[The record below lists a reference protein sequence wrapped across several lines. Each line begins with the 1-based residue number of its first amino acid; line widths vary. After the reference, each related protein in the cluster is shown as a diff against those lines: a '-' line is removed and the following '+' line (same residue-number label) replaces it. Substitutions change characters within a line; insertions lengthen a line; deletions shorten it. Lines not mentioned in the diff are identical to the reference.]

1 MLWHS
6 TDVTLASSTTPS
18 PRTLAADSA
27 SSVSTWRLRRLMY
40 GATIFASA
48 LLLFEVEPIIAKMI
62 LPWFGG
68 VAAVW
73 AVCLVFFQ
81 TALLLGY
88 WYADVL
94 TRRFSPVAQRRIHAA
109 LLLISLLAIRI
120 VPGERWKPT
129 GPEHPAIRILL
140 LLCATVGLPFFVLS
154 TTSPLLQSW
163 YAKTRRDARPYRLY
177 ALSNAGSMLALVSY
191 PILIEPWTSTSH
203 QALGWSAGYV
213 LVVVLCAIVV
223 FTSRNDE
230 PRSASESNRPPSPA
244 PMPAATEAGVTK
256 AAHSAELSRVPA
268 GLRVLWLALAACS
281 SALLLAVTNH
291 ITQNIASVPFLW
303 ILPLSLYLLSFIL
316 CFDARGWYRRGL
328 FLRLLGISIGGMAYA
343 LAPSFAGL
351 PWKVMIAL
359 FCAGFFVCCMF
370 CHGELERLK
379 PAPEHLTSFYLMVA
393 LGGAI
398 GAIFV
403 ALIAPLIFSG
413 YYELHVGLALCAILV
428 LVVHY
433 RDPQS
438 PFYGKQLNLGWLVM
452 AGLVV
457 VAIASLFVMARE
469 QASGARLMVRN
480 FYGELRVIG
489 SNEPADAPEHAG
501 TVAHPQAGTVAQ
513 PRANTGESPLKQDL
527 RFRKLM
533 NGTIDHG
540 LQFLS
545 PLLRRAPTTYY
556 GMGSG
561 IGIAL
566 QAAGAGPVRAANE
579 GAPTRAE
586 DKDGPVTAAAKPGSA
601 RAAMD
606 ETGSVR
612 AGINVRALVAF
623 QTRPLN
629 VGAIGLGI
637 GTIATYGRPG
647 DSYTFYEINPLV
659 EKVAEQQFTFLRDS
673 PAKIKIVLGDARLSL
688 EREQPQNFDVL
699 VVDAFSGDSIPVHL
713 LTRQAFQLYFRHLK
727 PDGVLAVHISNQ
739 YLNLEPVVAAAASAL
754 GREAVIV
761 NHQISVGEGV
771 YPSSWILIGS
781 RNGFLGRSQIEQAG
795 EILPAN
801 VPASQLWTDDYS
813 SLWRVLK

>member
-1 MLWHS
+1 MQK
-6 TDVTLASSTTPS
+6 TA
-18 PRTLAADSA
+18 RADSA
-27 SSVSTWRLRRLMY
+27 VISNSRPGRFIY
-40 GATIFASA
+40 GVAIFASA
-48 LLLFEVEPIIAKMI
+48 LLLFEIEPIIAKMI

-94 TRRFSPVAQRRIHAA
+94 TRRFALGVQGRIHAI
-109 LLLISLLAIRI
+109 LLLASLLALRI
-120 VPGERWKPT
+120 VPSDRWKPT

-140 LLCATVGLPFFVLS
+140 LLCATVGLPFFILS
-154 TTSPLLQSW
+154 TTSPLLQAW
-163 YAKTRRDARPYRLY
+163 YAKTRSGTRPYRLY
-177 ALSNAGSMLALVSY
+177 ALSNAGSMLALISY
-191 PILIEPWTSTSH
+191 PILVEPWTSTSH
-203 QALGWSAGYV
+203 QPLGWSAGF
-213 LVVVLCAIVV
+213 VVVVPLCAAIAL
-223 FTSRNDE
+223 TL
-230 PRSASESNRPPSPA
+230 RSSERSIADDSNHYYGASPELAPA
-244 PMPAATEAGVTK
+244 DLGVKQGIGAGEV
-256 AAHSAELSRVPA
+256 SRVPA
-268 GLRVLWLALAACS
+268 GLRLLWLAVAACS

-316 CFDARGWYRRGL
+316 CFDGRGWYRRGL

-359 FCAGFFVCCMF
+359 FCVGFFVCCMF

-379 PAPEHLTSFYLMVA
+379 PAPAHLTSFYLMVA
-393 LGGAI
+393 LGGAL
-398 GAIFV
+398 GAVFV
-403 ALIAPLIFSG
+403 ALIAPAIFSG
-413 YYELHVGLALCAILV
+413 YYELHLGLALCAVLV
-428 LVVHY
+428 LIVHY

-438 PFYGKQLNLGWLVM
+438 PFYGKRLNPGWLGV
-452 AGLVV
+452 AGLVAAATV
-457 VAIASLFVMARE
+457 SLFVLARE
-469 QASGARLMVRN
+469 QGAGARLMVRN
-480 FYGELRVIG
+480 FYGELRVIDLG
-489 SNEPADAPEHAG
+489 EPNDGPGHADTVTPPSAG
-501 TVAHPQAGTVAQ
+501 TA
-513 PRANTGESPLKQDL
+513 ESPKQDL

-545 PLLRRAPTTYY
+545 PALRRAPTTYY

-561 IGIAL
+561 VGIAL
-566 QAAGAGPVRAANE
+566 QAAGDGPVRAEAN
-579 GAPTRAE
+579 GGLVKAAATDATAR
-586 DKDGPVTAAAKPGSA
+586 TAAKG
-601 RAAMD
+601 
-606 ETGSVR
+606 
-612 AGINVRALVAF
+612 
-623 QTRPLN
+623 RPLR

-637 GTIATYGRPG
+637 GTIATYGRAG

-659 EKVAEQQFTFLRDS
+659 EKVAEQQFTFLHDS
-673 PAKIKIVLGDARLSL
+673 PAKVSIVLGDARLSL
-688 EREQPQNFDVL
+688 EREQPQDFDVL

-713 LTRQAFQLYFRHLK
+713 LTRQAFQLYFRNLK
-727 PDGVLAVHISNQ
+727 PDGVLAVHVSNQ

-761 NHQISVGEGV
+761 NHQILVGEGV
-771 YPSSWILIGS
+771 YPSTWILIGN
-781 RNGFLGRSQIEQAG
+781 RDGFLGRSQIEQAG

-801 VPASQLWTDDYS
+801 APASQLWTDDYS

>member
-1 MLWHS
+1 
-6 TDVTLASSTTPS
+6 
-18 PRTLAADSA
+18 
-27 SSVSTWRLRRLMY
+27 MY
-40 GATIFASA
+40 GAAIFVSA

-68 VAAVW
+68 VAAIW

-94 TRRFSPVAQRRIHAA
+94 TRRFSPAEQRRIHSA
-109 LLLISLLAIRI
+109 LLLISLLTIRI
-120 VPGERWKPT
+120 IPSDRWKPA
-129 GPEHPAIRILL
+129 GPEHPAVRILL

-154 TTSPLLQSW
+154 TTSPLLQAW
-163 YAKTRRDARPYRLY
+163 YARTRTAARPYRLY

-191 PILIEPWTSTSH
+191 PIAIEPWTSTSH
-203 QALGWSAGYV
+203 QAFGWSAGYV
-213 LVVVLCAIVV
+213 IAVVLCATLAL
-223 FTSRNDE
+223 TSRTHE
-230 PRSASESNRPPSPA
+230 RSSTELPNRTDSTSQVPA
-244 PMPAATEAGVTK
+244 TAEDGTTPAVLPVK
-256 AAHSAELSRVPA
+256 SSCVPA
-268 GLRVLWLALAACS
+268 GLRILWLALAACS

-316 CFDARGWYRRGL
+316 CFDARGWYQRGL
-328 FLRLLGISIGGMAYA
+328 FLRLLGIAIGGMAYA

-359 FCAGFFVCCMF
+359 FCAGFFICCMF

-393 LGGAI
+393 LGGAL

-403 ALIAPLIFSG
+403 ALVAPAIFSG
-413 YYELHVGLALCAILV
+413 YYELHVALGLCAILV

-438 PFYGKQLNLGWLVM
+438 PFYGRRLNAGWLVM

-457 VAIASLFVMARE
+457 AAVASLFVIARE
-469 QASGARLMVRN
+469 QAAGARLMVRN

-489 SNEPADAPEHAG
+489 SSQPADAPD
-501 TVAHPQAGTVAQ
+501 QASAVAQ
-513 PRANTGESPLKQDL
+513 PRDSTGESPLKQDL
-527 RFRKLM
+527 SFRKLM

-545 PLLRRAPTTYY
+545 PSLRRAPTTYY

-566 QAAGAGPVRAANE
+566 QAAGEKHELR
-579 GAPTRAE
+579 
-586 DKDGPVTAAAKPGSA
+586 
-601 RAAMD
+601 
-606 ETGSVR
+606 
-612 AGINVRALVAF
+612 
-623 QTRPLN
+623 

-637 GTIATYGRPG
+637 GTIATYGRAG
-647 DSYTFYEINPLV
+647 DSYTFYEINLLV

-673 PAKIKIVLGDARLSL
+673 PAKIKIILGDARLSL
-688 EREQPQNFDVL
+688 EREPPQNFDVL

-713 LTRQAFQLYFRHLK
+713 LTCQAFQLYLRHLK

-754 GREAVIV
+754 GREAVII
-761 NHQISVGEGV
+761 NHQIAISEGV
-771 YPSSWILIGS
+771 YPSTWILIGS

-801 VPASQLWTDDYS
+801 VPPSQLWTDDYS